1 MGTFDFV
8 VGNAV
13 DEVHAGNRL
22 AQSLEAAQ
30 SPPAVFGAHGELE
43 DQPQQR
49 SARDAALGTLDTMT
63 HRGERRLDGIAGT
76 DARVR
81 SPRSPQAGKDAY
93 RQPANAGRCHRPTD
107 TPSGPY
113 RAAGASTGRTPG
125 PSGSSG
131 AKRRLPTAL
140 QPLYQPG
147 LGALSVEMPFS
158 PRGDR
163 RAPEA
168 SRPATVTQSGVEPA
182 SGSATLRPVAT
193 CGSDGCNAAE
203 PVTRLAT
210 ANSPYRP

>member
-1 MGTFDFV
+1 
-8 VGNAV
+8 
-13 DEVHAGNRL
+13 
-22 AQSLEAAQ
+22 
-30 SPPAVFGAHGELE
+30 
-43 DQPQQR
+43 
-49 SARDAALGTLDTMT
+49 MT

-81 SPRSPQAGKDAY
+81 SPRSSQAGKDAH
-93 RQPANAGRCHRPTD
+93 RQPADAGRCHRPTD
-107 TPSGPY
+107 TPSGLY

-163 RAPEA
+163 RA
-168 SRPATVTQSGVEPA
+168 SRRADPLRSHSPAWSQRPVPPHSGPSRLA
-182 SGSATLRPVAT
+182 APTAAMQRLRP
-193 CGSDGCNAAE
+193 
-203 PVTRLAT
+203 LAISNWT
-210 ANSPYRP
+210 SAPGPIPDPRNDPIADRRPKALLQLNISCFYYCPFA